1 MSGNKISVVMK
12 NIYSIIFMSALML
25 SSCVQEEISDNSP
38 YCEGREFTASFEQ
51 AGTRT
56 YVEDGVLLRWTS
68 GDQISLFDG
77 NTLNRQYRFDGET
90 GDNSGTFSIVDAP
103 YGSGR
108 SEEFS
113 RNSETVGGGQLKY
126 KGKEMRPD
134 WIYRRG
140 DIYLA
145 NLNPFKG
152 SEQGGTRPVLVL
164 QNNDGN
170 YYCPTLIV
178 APITTKLKKLN
189 MPTHCYFEKVRG
201 LAEPSMV
208 SLEQIKTIDKCRI
221 EKYLGKMTREQMT
234 KVEDAIRESLGMEIP
249 ECVEAP

>member
-1 MSGNKISVVMK
+1 MQEMSV
-12 NIYSIIFMSALML
+12 
-25 SSCVQEEISDNSP
+25 E
-38 YCEGREFTASFEQ
+38 CEDRRDPCT
-51 AGTRT
+51 T
-56 YVEDGVLLRWTS
+56 
-68 GDQISLFDG
+68 
-77 NTLNRQYRFDGET
+77 
-90 GDNSGTFSIVDAP
+90 
-103 YGSGR
+103 
-108 SEEFS
+108 
-113 RNSETVGGGQLKY
+113 K
-126 KGKEMRPD
+126 D

-189 MPTHCYFEKVRG
+189 MPTHCCFEKVRG
-201 LAEPSMV
+201 LDEPSMV
-208 SLEQIKTIDKCRI
+208 SLEQIKTIDKSRVQ
-221 EKYLGKMTREQMT
+221 KYLGKMTREQMRE
-234 KVEDAIRESLGMEIP
+234 VEDAIRESLGMEIP

>member
-1 MSGNKISVVMK
+1 
-12 NIYSIIFMSALML
+12 
-25 SSCVQEEISDNSP
+25 
-38 YCEGREFTASFEQ
+38 
-51 AGTRT
+51 
-56 YVEDGVLLRWTS
+56 
-68 GDQISLFDG
+68 
-77 NTLNRQYRFDGET
+77 
-90 GDNSGTFSIVDAP
+90 
-103 YGSGR
+103 
-108 SEEFS
+108 
-113 RNSETVGGGQLKY
+113 
-126 KGKEMRPD
+126 MRPD

-208 SLEQIKTIDKCRI
+208 SLEQIKTIDKSRV
-221 EKYLGKMTREQMT
+221 KRYVGKITPEQMSG
-234 KVEDAIRESLGMEIP
+234 VEEAILKSLGMVIP
-249 ECVEAP
+249 ESVEAP

>member
-1 MSGNKISVVMK
+1 
-12 NIYSIIFMSALML
+12 ML
-25 SSCVQEEISDNSP
+25 DKKTDR
-38 YCEGREFTASFEQ
+38 EGHR
-51 AGTRT
+51 
-56 YVEDGVLLRWTS
+56 D
-68 GDQISLFDG
+68 
-77 NTLNRQYRFDGET
+77 
-90 GDNSGTFSIVDAP
+90 P
-103 YGSGR
+103 CR
-108 SEEFS
+108 SE
-113 RNSETVGGGQLKY
+113 
-126 KGKEMRPD
+126 D

-208 SLEQIKTIDKCRI
+208 SDGFPGTDQDDRQ
-221 EKYLGKMTREQMT
+221 MPDRE
-234 KVEDAIRESLGMEIP
+234 VSR
-249 ECVEAP
+249 

>member
-1 MSGNKISVVMK
+1 
-12 NIYSIIFMSALML
+12 ML
-25 SSCVQEEISDNSP
+25 DKKMER
-38 YCEGREFTASFEQ
+38 EGRRDPCQT
-51 AGTRT
+51 
-56 YVEDGVLLRWTS
+56 
-68 GDQISLFDG
+68 
-77 NTLNRQYRFDGET
+77 
-90 GDNSGTFSIVDAP
+90 
-103 YGSGR
+103 
-108 SEEFS
+108 
-113 RNSETVGGGQLKY
+113 K
-126 KGKEMRPD
+126 D

-208 SLEQIKTIDKCRI
+208 SLEQIKTIDKSRI
-221 EKYLGKMTREQMT
+221 QKYLGKITREQMT
-234 KVEDAIRESLGMEIP
+234 KVEEAIRESLGMEIP